1 MREKLHRIKLI
12 RLTRKQRWDFFGR
25 FKTVCDLT
33 EVFLIL
39 IFSIS
44 QFTNT
49 NLTLHADRKYCGA
62 VLELAVSNDSVV
74 NLYG

>member
-1 MREKLHRIKLI
+1 MREELHRIKLI
-12 RLTRKQRWDFFGR
+12 RLIRKER
-25 FKTVCDLT
+25 CDLT